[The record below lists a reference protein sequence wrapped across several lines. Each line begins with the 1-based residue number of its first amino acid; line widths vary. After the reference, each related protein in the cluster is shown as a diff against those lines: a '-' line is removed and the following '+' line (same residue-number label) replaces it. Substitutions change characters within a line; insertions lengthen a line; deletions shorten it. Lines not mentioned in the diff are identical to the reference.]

1 MGYKKRMSFCQQNV
15 PKADT
20 WQHTLR
26 TKSARVVQIA
36 GVRKRKGYNVFCVRR
51 VRIAPV
57 PPRRVWGGNTRISG
71 KVVWGQRDG
80 EYLFMKSGL
89 KAKINAKNPAF
100 KIRCK
105 FFF

>member
-1 MGYKKRMSFCQQNV
+1 MSFCQQNV

-20 WQHTLR
+20 WQHVLR
-26 TKSARVVQIA
+26 TKSARTVQIA

-80 EYLFMKSGL
+80 DMKVCLMFCLSIIPVYE
-89 KAKINAKNPAF
+89 KWS
-100 KIRCK
+100 
-105 FFF
+105 

>member
-1 MGYKKRMSFCQQNV
+1 MSFCQQNV

-26 TKSARVVQIA
+26 TKSARTVQIA

-57 PPRRVWGGNTRISG
+57 PPCWVWGGNTRISG

-80 EYLFMKSGL
+80 DMKVCLMFCLSIVL
-89 KAKINAKNPAF
+89 VYEKWS
-100 KIRCK
+100 
-105 FFF
+105 